1 VSVKTEVKNLNPERS
16 NDLHSVIY
24 PKMGHNS

>member
-1 VSVKTEVKNLNPERS
+1 VKNLNPERN